1 MKTAVLWGL
10 AALNVA
16 LVVAVVNRYVSPVYA
31 QAARPSDYLMVPG
44 QVTGITTGVV
54 FIVDTNKGE
63 LSGMTYNDSTNTLE
77 PMPKIDLVRVFKE
90 GQGVV
95 NGGGAANKVKPR

>member
-10 AALNVA
+10 AALNAA
-16 LVVAVVNRYVSPVYA
+16 LVVAVVNRYVSPA
-31 QAARPSDYLMVPG
+31 QAQVARPSDYLMIPA

-54 FIVDTNKGE
+54 FILDTNKGE
-63 LSGMTYNDSTNTLE
+63 LSGMTYSDSTNTLE

-95 NGGGAANKVKPR
+95 NGGGGNKVKPR